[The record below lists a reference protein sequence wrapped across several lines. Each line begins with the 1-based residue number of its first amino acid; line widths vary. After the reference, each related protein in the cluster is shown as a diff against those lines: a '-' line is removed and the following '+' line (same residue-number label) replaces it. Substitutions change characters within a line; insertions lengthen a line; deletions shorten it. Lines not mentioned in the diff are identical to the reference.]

1 MSINLSEAEA
11 DIVHRFVM
19 SVTIPIL
26 HELGDAAALLATGTL
41 FKIAGRVFIITARHV
56 FDEVSDLTLLAYPE
70 NPLKGSLHT
79 FGDMTIYKPKEEHI
93 DVAVIE
99 LLDPAT
105 LVRLNAGWQFLHLEN
120 VGAPSDNPDDG
131 SVFVGGYPQSMTGLK
146 DGWTTGAFLTAYT
159 QRIPDTPR
167 GALEPICEDLDMFF
181 DYGHSAHTLAGE
193 PITTPALKGVSG
205 GSIWETVLPTSAVWT
220 PDQSVRVIGVQSSFR
235 HSDFIRAKN
244 WWAVATVLESVDE
257 GLASEVRAK
266 LDQRDRDF

>member
-1 MSINLSEAEA
+1 MSIDLSKVEA

-41 FKIAGRVFIITARHV
+41 FKIAGRSFIITARHV

-79 FGDMTIYKPKEEHI
+79 FGDMAIYKPKEEHI

-99 LLDPAT
+99 LLDPET
-105 LVRLNAGWQFLHLEN
+105 LRRLHAGWQFLELKN
-120 VGAPSDNPDDG
+120 VGIPSKNLDDG
-131 SVFVGGYPQSMTGLK
+131 SVFVGGYPQSLTDLQ

-159 QRIPDTPR
+159 QRIPDTPS
-167 GALEPICEDLDMFF
+167 GALEPVCEDLDMFF
-181 DYGHSAHTLAGE
+181 DYGHLAHTLTGE
-193 PITTPALKGVSG
+193 PITTPVLKGVSG
-205 GSIWETVLPTSAVWT
+205 GSIWEMVEPTSTVWS
-220 PDQSVRVIGVQSSFR
+220 PDQNVRVIGVQSSFR

-244 WWAVATVLESVDE
+244 WWAVAAVLEEVDE
-257 GLASEVRAK
+257 GLAAEVHAK
-266 LDQRDRDF
+266 LNQRDRVF